1 MKRTVCSLTHS
12 ISGTKNCAKAAFSP
26 EGAHR
31 HSEDIQAAILTN
43 YSKRKRMDPNTILMY
58 FFPSTANNKLS
69 GIKTWLVNRSSDLP
83 KIYFWG
89 KKKTIICW
97 PKTYYPGYVLPSGV
111 VKRGSIKS
119 GEARRN
125 SPPSESMS
133 DGSPRI
139 PSQSPDQ
146 SVVNSGFKTTSPRR
160 GREMVSVPS
169 DPERGIHITEPD
181 WSKAQVKVN
190 EMRGE
195 AVFTWRSDITKGA
208 VDCGRTWLIYHFFIL
223 TWKGTPFQKNIAVL
237 KLR

>member
-58 FFPSTANNKLS
+58 FFPSTANNKFS
-69 GIKTWLVNRSSDLP
+69 GIKTWLVNRYSDLP

-133 DGSPRI
+133 DGTPKYPLSHLINLWLTPGWKQHHLGEEGKWSVFPLTLNGGYI
-139 PSQSPDQ
+139 SLSQIDLRLRW
-146 SVVNSGFKTTSPRR
+146 KWMKWE
-160 GREMVSVPS
+160 GRLFS
-169 DPERGIHITEPD
+169 H
-181 WSKAQVKVN
+181 
-190 EMRGE
+190 GE
-195 AVFTWRSDITKGA
+195 VI
-208 VDCGRTWLIYHFFIL
+208 
-223 TWKGTPFQKNIAVL
+223 
-237 KLR
+237 